1 MPITCPGNTRLHFT
15 MIAVFLPRTATAST
29 DIHFGRPRL
38 RSRRD
43 DDLGA
48 RASGAHQAGRDAP
61 VIPPAPTATA
71 STDIHFGCPRLRSRR
86 DDVLGARAS
95 GAQAGETPWVRAS
108 PACIRQTGTPALP
121 GGDRVDRH
129 SFRSPAMTVAPV

>member
-1 MPITCPGNTRLHFT
+1 

-29 DIHFGRPRL
+29 DIHFGRSRL
-38 RSRRD
+38 RSR
-43 DDLGA
+43 
-48 RASGAHQAGRDAP
+48 H
-61 VIPPAPTATA
+61 
-71 STDIHFGCPRLRSRR
+71 

-95 GAQAGETPWVRAS
+95 GAQAGETPWVRAP

-129 SFRSPAMTVAPV
+129 SFRSLAIAVAPR